1 MDKEEL
7 INRIS
12 SLIQNQIELQKG
24 YLDLLEESFAFIK
37 YQNITRESQI
47 ERLLDEVLNMFQT
60 EEVRELYTRICLYYH
75 AINRETAKDYANIYL
90 ELYED
95 DSILKKIEEIEMEMK
110 SYGKSKSI
118 FHKRNK

>member
-7 INRIS
+7 INSIS
-12 SLIQNQIELQKG
+12 SLIQNQIEFQKG

-37 YQNITRESQI
+37 YRNITRESQI

-60 EEVRELYTRICLYYH
+60 EEVRDLYTRICSYYH
-75 AINRETAKDYANIYL
+75 TINREAARDYANIYL

-95 DSILKKIEEIEMEMK
+95 DSILKKIEEIEMEMN
-110 SYGKSKSI
+110 SYGKSKSL